1 MMILVF
7 LSFEHWREKQRGKK
21 IKKREESRYFTGLRE
36 PGEQVG
42 SCLQGWPDAERW
54 QRKLAQQVLMS
65 ARLEQVMK
73 TSCCLDSHSIFSSGP
88 GRWQRRSPL
97 PHHHPF
103 SPKVSG
109 NLTSQLLNLESPK
122 QHLME
127 DGGKGIRKA
136 ELLISTNSHL

>member
-1 MMILVF
+1 M
-7 LSFEHWREKQRGKK
+7 EDKEKQG
-21 IKKREESRYFTGLRE
+21 KREESRYFAVQRE

-42 SCLQGWPDAERW
+42 SCLQGWPVAERW
-54 QRKLAQQVLMS
+54 QRKLAQQVLTS

-73 TSCCLDSHSIFSSGP
+73 TSCCLSSHSIFSLGP
-88 GRWQRRSPL
+88 GRWQLRSLL

-122 QHLME
+122 QHLMD
-127 DGGKGIRKA
+127 DGGKGIRRA
-136 ELLISTNSHL
+136 VLLISTNSHL